1 MLVPQHPRPVGRRR
15 AVAEMTVAAR
25 QAAAIE
31 PGHVLH
37 IADAHPGADLPVTR
51 REGPGVGDDVQKVAF
66 ERLLVSR
73 FPQVPP
79 F

>member
-15 AVAEMTVAAR
+15 AVAEMTVAAK

-31 PGHVLH
+31 PGHVLVVP
-37 IADAHPGADLPVTR
+37 AAPAGTAGPAASESPPVSPDRHDT
-51 REGPGVGDDVQKVAF
+51 
-66 ERLLVSR
+66 
-73 FPQVPP
+73 P

>member
-15 AVAEMTVAAR
+15 AVAEMTVAAK

-31 PGHVLH
+31 SGHVLVLP
-37 IADAHPGADLPVTR
+37 AAPAVGPGGSSATPPLAEEGLPV
-51 REGPGVGDDVQKVAF
+51 
-66 ERLLVSR
+66 S
-73 FPQVPP
+73 PQRHDTP